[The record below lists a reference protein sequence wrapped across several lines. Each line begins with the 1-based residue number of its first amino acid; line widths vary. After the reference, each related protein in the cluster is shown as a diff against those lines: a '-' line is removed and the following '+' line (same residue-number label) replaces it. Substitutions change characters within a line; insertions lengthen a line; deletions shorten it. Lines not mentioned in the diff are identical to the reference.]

1 MAGLIRDDRVAAL
14 RLLLHAA
21 KNEKNRV
28 REFIN
33 LCSDDRLT
41 SQRANA
47 ARGGLT
53 ADSSWLDGWGPTRDC
68 FPHWLL
74 AGGPATSTSAG
85 RRRCMRLEFLDG
97 GKVEYT

>member
-53 ADSSWLDGWGPTRDC
+53 ADSSWLDGWDQHVTV
-68 FPHWLL
+68 FPIGCWLL
-74 AGGPATSTSAG
+74 GPPRPLPLAGAG
-85 RRRCMRLEFLDG
+85 ACGWNFWMMA
-97 GKVEYT
+97 K